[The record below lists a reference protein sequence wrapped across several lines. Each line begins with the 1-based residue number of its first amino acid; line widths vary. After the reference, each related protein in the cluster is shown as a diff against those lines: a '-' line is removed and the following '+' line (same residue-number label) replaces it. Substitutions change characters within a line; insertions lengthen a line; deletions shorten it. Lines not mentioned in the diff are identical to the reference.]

1 MSYTEHPDI
10 DAARWF
16 DEEERKSLEL
26 EWLIEEEGKKACYN
40 PFLIENIVEA
50 LCNLSDYNAG
60 DLQQELSDA
69 QDVYK
74 NLEKWYMEANVFHR
88 VLESIVVLSEMY
100 QEKRI
105 IENVMK
111 GKTND

>member
-10 DAARWF
+10 DAARWMQ
-16 DEEERKSLEL
+16 EEERKALEL
-26 EWLIEEEGKKACYN
+26 EWLIEEESKKECYN

-50 LCNLSDYNAG
+50 LCELSD
-60 DLQQELSDA
+60 DEVELIQQELYQAQEYHTKGCHRNVREMVFTYSMDA
-69 QDVYK
+69 II
-74 NLEKWYMEANVFHR
+74 EA
-88 VLESIVVLSEMY
+88 SEIH

-111 GKTND
+111 GK

>member
-10 DAARWF
+10 DATRWF

-26 EWLIEEEGKKACYN
+26 EWSIEEEGKKACYN
-40 PFLIENIVEA
+40 PYLIENIVEA
-50 LCNLSDYNAG
+50 LCNLNEKEES
-60 DLQQELSDA
+60 LIQERLDNLS
-69 QDVYK
+69 
-74 NLEKWYMEANVFHR
+74 NGWYDDDILRDIIE
-88 VLESIVVLSEMY
+88 IVELR
-100 QEKRI
+100 QEKLI

>member
-10 DAARWF
+10 DAARHME
-16 DEEERKSLEL
+16 DEERKALEL
-26 EWLIEEEGKKACYN
+26 EWLIEEESKKECYN

-50 LCNLSDYNAG
+50 LCNLSDANAD
-60 DLQQELSDA
+60 DLQQELNDA
-69 QDVYK
+69 KDVYK
-74 NLEKWYMEANVFHR
+74 DWGKWYMEANVFHR
-88 VLESIVVLSEMY
+88 VLESVVVVSEVH

-111 GKTND
+111 GK